1 MRLHKGGCVFRNR
14 LLEFMRNSVFWQHRI
29 SLDSLKQ
36 NFNMKFLITF
46 VTALCFNSI
55 HAQSDGNSILCD
67 SVVMIDGLVEIVQ
80 IQEVKRNKVIYLLC
94 CEACA
99 VPREF
104 KRKNIHTII
113 YNPKDR
119 IPNEV
124 VIEEPQIVEVKTD
137 PSKYFEVEI
146 DGYKRAIYQGK
157 KVLIKIDTNK
167 YRGVLSIID
176 DSTIMV
182 DNNRFSLSE
191 IDMIAKPRTGKTI
204 GLIIA
209 SLPIHLTGLIMIG
222 FAFDGPYLYATGPA
236 LIGGSITA
244 VIIESR
250 TGKRYP
256 RFKKKKDGTTKQKWS
271 YAIKSL

>member
-1 MRLHKGGCVFRNR
+1 MRYT
-14 LLEFMRNSVFWQHRI
+14 LLWQYRNSLVSW
-29 SLDSLKQ
+29 KQ
-36 NFNMKFLITF
+36 NSIMKFLITL
-46 VTALCFNSI
+46 VTTLCLQSI
-55 HAQSDGNSILCD
+55 HAQSDTNNVLCD
-67 SVVMIDGLVEIVQ
+67 SVVMTNGSVEIVQ
-80 IQEVKRNKVIYLLC
+80 IHEIKRNKVVYIKC

-104 KRKNIHTII
+104 KRKNIDTLI
-113 YNPKDR
+113 YNSKKE

-124 VIEEPQIVEVKTD
+124 AVEESQIVTVKTD
-137 PSKYFEVEI
+137 PTKYFEVEI
-146 DGYKRAIYQGK
+146 EDYKLAIYQGK
-157 KVLIKIDTNK
+157 NVLVKIDTNK
-167 YRGVLSIID
+167 YRGVFGIVN
-176 DSTIMV
+176 DSTISV
-182 DNNRFSLSE
+182 DNYQFSLSE

-204 GLIIA
+204 GLILA

-222 FAFDGPYLYATGPA
+222 FAVDGVYLYATGPA

-256 RFKKKKDGTTKQKWS
+256 RFKKKKDGTIKQKWS